1 MPTRRQER
9 INDLIHEELS
19 LLVPGRLD
27 DPRLTDVKITRVEV
41 TQDLSTA
48 KVYFTCVAAD
58 SDDPRVM
65 AALEQAKGF
74 LRGELSSTG
83 LRRLP
88 QLVFARDRGYES
100 GERVLDIL
108 DRLHHVDDGDD
119 AVDDH
124 DASGDAVD
132 DHGDSDDAADTH
144 ASTDDAT
151 S

>member
-48 KVYFTCVAAD
+48 KVYYTCDTEDELLPGVLAG
-58 SDDPRVM
+58 
-65 AALEQAKGF
+65 LEQAKGF
-74 LRGELSSTG
+74 LRGELSSAG

-100 GERVLDIL
+100 GERVLEIL
-108 DRLHHVDDGDD
+108 DHLHDDDS
-119 AVDDH
+119 H
-124 DASGDAVD
+124 
-132 DHGDSDDAADTH
+132 DSDLPDSDPG
-144 ASTDDAT
+144 
-151 S
+151 

>member
-9 INDLIHEELS
+9 INDLIQEELS

-48 KVYFTCVAAD
+48 KVYYTCDAAD
-58 SDDPRVM
+58 DQV
-65 AALEQAKGF
+65 AGVLAGLEQAKGF
-74 LRGELSSTG
+74 LRGELSSAG

-88 QLVFARDRGYES
+88 ALLFARDKGYES

-108 DRLHHVDDGDD
+108 EHLHDEDR
-119 AVDDH
+119 
-124 DASGDAVD
+124 
-132 DHGDSDDAADTH
+132 ADPDP
-144 ASTDDAT
+144 TDPKPA
-151 S
+151 